1 VKDHAWAR
9 GMAELQKS
17 GLPGWPTDPK
27 ESAMRAEL
35 YRRHLDDLGE
45 DAWLHAVAE
54 AVRHER
60 WFPTV
65 AALRDYAAGWVPE
78 FKLLPPP
85 RRTEEQLIEARE
97 AARRGLVLV
106 MAAVAERGLP
116 DGEPVKAMPG
126 TEPQQP
132 TLVRTTA
139 TKRAELERQRQEIG
153 R

>member
-1 VKDHAWAR
+1 MKDHAWAR

-17 GLPGWPTDPK
+17 GLPGWPTDPQ

-54 AVRHER
+54 AVRQGR
-60 WFPTV
+60 WFPLV
-65 AALRDYAAGWVPE
+65 EALRGYAAEWAPAQP
-78 FKLLPPP
+78 LLPPA
-85 RRTEEQLIEARE
+85 RRSEEQLAEARE
-97 AARRGLVLV
+97 AARRGLELV
-106 MAAVAERGLP
+106 RAAVAERGLP
-116 DGEPVKAMPG
+116 AGEPVRSMPG
-126 TEPQQP
+126 TEPREA

-139 TKRAELERQRQEIG
+139 AKRAELERQRQEIA